1 MRKFLILLVITAF
14 SGTAW
19 SASVSVEGLRVWE
32 GPDSTRVVFDLSGPV
47 EHSIFSLENPN
58 RIVIDLSNAR
68 MDSSVALPEST
79 ARVAQVR
86 SAPREKSDLR
96 VVFDLAE
103 KLKPKSFLV
112 KPNGEYGHRLVLDL
126 DVAEESAK
134 AEASVKRVQQEG
146 RELVVAIDA
155 GHGGEDPGAVG
166 RGGTREK
173 DIALQIARE
182 LAKKVNAEPGMR
194 AVLIRDGDYF
204 LELSDRREK
213 ARRAGAD
220 MFISIHADAFGDPRA
235 KGASV
240 YVVSERG
247 ASSEAARILAERENA
262 ADLVGGV
269 SLSDKDDLLR
279 SVLVDLSRT
288 ATLSASFNAAERVL
302 NAIDRVA
309 EVHKSSVQQAG
320 FVVLKSPDVP
330 SLLVETAFISNP
342 GEERKL
348 KDRNYQLQL
357 ADSIVRGVRDYFY
370 DNPPPGTLLAA
381 WQGRGGADSRQHAVR
396 RGETL
401 SGIAKQYKVS
411 LQTLRSVNG
420 KSSDM
425 LRVGEKLQIPL
436 GS

>member
-1 MRKFLILLVITAF
+1 MRKLLISLVIMAF
-14 SGTAW
+14 TGAAW
-19 SASVSVEGLRVWE
+19 SAPVSVEGLRVWE
-32 GPDSTRVVFDLSGPV
+32 GPDSTRVVFDLSAPV
-47 EHSIFSLENPN
+47 EHSIFSLENPD

-68 MDSSVALPEST
+68 MGSSVALPEST

-96 VVFDLAE
+96 VVFDLSE

-126 DVAEESAK
+126 EVAGEGATSA
-134 AEASVKRVQQEG
+134 APVKRVQPEG

-155 GHGGEDPGAVG
+155 GHGGEDPGALG

-213 ARRAGAD
+213 ARRASAD
-220 MFISIHADAFGDPRA
+220 MFVSIHADAFNDPRA

-348 KDRNYQLQL
+348 KDRSYQLQL

>member
-1 MRKFLILLVITAF
+1 MRKLLISLVMTAF
-14 SGTAW
+14 SGAAW
-19 SASVSVEGLRVWE
+19 AAPVSVEGLRVWE
-32 GPDSTRVVFDLSGPV
+32 GPDSTRVVFDLSAPV

-68 MDSSVALPEST
+68 LNSSVALPEST

-126 DVAEESAK
+126 EVAGKVAKTDVP
-134 AEASVKRVQQEG
+134 VKRVQPEG

-155 GHGGEDPGAVG
+155 GHGGEDPGALG
-166 RGGTREK
+166 RAGTREK
-173 DIALQIARE
+173 DISLQIARE

-204 LELSDRREK
+204 MELSDRREK

-220 MFISIHADAFGDPRA
+220 MFVSIHADAFVDARA

-269 SLSDKDDLLR
+269 SLADKDDLLR

-288 ATLSASFNAAERVL
+288 ATLSASFNAAQRVL
-302 NAIDRVA
+302 NAIDRVT
-309 EVHKSSVQQAG
+309 EVHKSTVQQAG

-342 GEERKL
+342 NEERRL
-348 KDRNYQLQL
+348 RDRNYQLQL
-357 ADSIVRGVRDYFY
+357 ADSIVRGVRDYFHE
-370 DNPPPGTLLAA
+370 NPPPGTLLAA

-396 RGETL
+396 SGETL

-420 KSSDM
+420 KSNDM